1 MPETLHMAE
10 LPVVVANRGGSHS
23 VVTSCSSTNAFMDLS
38 WFSKYCIPSIL
49 YKKIRYLS
57 LKILIPFF
65 LNILGKI

>member
-49 YKKIRYLS
+49 YKKNPVLVTENFDS
-57 LKILIPFF
+57 FF
-65 LNILGKI
+65 F